1 MPIIF
6 CVTLISYIFNMH
18 ALGVVVANL
27 VQLACLVTTSNGV
40 ACVYYPTIIG
50 VAYVSHQCS

>member
-1 MPIIF
+1 
-6 CVTLISYIFNMH
+6 MH